1 MGALDPLGPL
11 GPAIALGA
19 AGLALVALAAALALR
34 ARRDPLERLGRRP
47 SGAQPR
53 AAQAR
58 LRAESRDAKLARFA
72 TFLEPQDAGEL
83 SAMRLRLLQAGF
95 RSRDAVRTF
104 HLVQLAAA
112 LGLLILGLFYVLSL
126 QAAGRALGTSSLVG
140 FVLGPALVGYMAPR
154 SVVTR
159 RVEARREE
167 ITNGFP
173 DALDMMLVCI
183 EAGQSLDQSII
194 RVARELHASYPAL
207 AGEFETVAQQIK
219 AGKDKTQV
227 LKDMSERAGVQDVA
241 SFVTV
246 LVQSQTFGTSIAEAL
261 RVYAAEMRDKR
272 VMRAE
277 EKANTLPVKM
287 TLATM
292 MLTVP
297 PLLIILIGPSI
308 YDIVQTLGGG
318 GLGR

>member
-1 MGALDPLGPL
+1 MGPLDALGPL
-11 GPAIALGA
+11 GPAIALGV
-19 AGLALVALAAALALR
+19 AGLVLVALALAIALG
-34 ARRDPLERLGRRP
+34 ARRDPLERLGGRP
-47 SGAQPR
+47 EARPR
-53 AAQAR
+53 AAEAR
-58 LRAESRDAKLARFA
+58 LRSESREVKLERFA

-95 RSRDAVRTF
+95 RSRDAVRSF
-104 HLVQLAAA
+104 HLIQLALA
-112 LGLLILGLFYVLSL
+112 LGLLILGLLYVLSL
-126 QAAGRALGTSSLVG
+126 QAGGRTLGTATLVAS
-140 FVLGPALVGYMAPR
+140 VLGPGLVGYMAPR
-154 SVVTR
+154 SFVTR
-159 RVEARREE
+159 RVEKRREE

-207 AGEFETVAQQIK
+207 ASEFETVAQQVK

-227 LKDMSERAGVQDVA
+227 LKDMSERAGVRDVA

-246 LVQSQTFGTSIAEAL
+246 LVQSQTFGTPLGEAL
-261 RVYAAEMRDKR
+261 RVYAGEMRDKR

-297 PLLIILIGPSI
+297 PLLIILIGPSVHE
-308 YDIVQTLGGG
+308 IVQTLGGG

>member
-1 MGALDPLGPL
+1 MGPLDALGPL
-11 GPAIALGA
+11 GPAIALGV
-19 AGLALVALAAALALR
+19 AGLVLVALALAIALG
-34 ARRDPLERLGRRP
+34 ARRDPLERLGERP
-47 SGAQPR
+47 EARPR
-53 AAQAR
+53 AAEAR
-58 LRAESRDAKLARFA
+58 LRSESREVKLERFA

-95 RSRDAVRTF
+95 RSRDAVRSF
-104 HLVQLAAA
+104 HLIQLALA
-112 LGLLILGLFYVLSL
+112 LGLLILGLLYVLSL
-126 QAAGRALGTSSLVG
+126 QAGGRTLGTATLVAS
-140 FVLGPALVGYMAPR
+140 VLGPGLVGYMAPR
-154 SVVTR
+154 SFVTR
-159 RVEARREE
+159 RVEKRREE

-207 AGEFETVAQQIK
+207 ASEFETVAQQVK

-227 LKDMSERAGVQDVA
+227 LHDMSERAGVRDVA

-246 LVQSQTFGTSIAEAL
+246 LVQSQTFGTPLGEAL
-261 RVYAAEMRDKR
+261 RVYAGEMRDKR

-297 PLLIILIGPSI
+297 PLLIILIGPSV
-308 YDIVQTLGGG
+308 YEIVRTLGGG